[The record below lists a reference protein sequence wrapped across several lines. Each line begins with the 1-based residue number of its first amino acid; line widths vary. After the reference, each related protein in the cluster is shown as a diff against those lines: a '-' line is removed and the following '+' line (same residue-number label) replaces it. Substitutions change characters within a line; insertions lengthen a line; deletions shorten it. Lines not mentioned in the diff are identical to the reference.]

1 MPSPAALG
9 RAAARTTA
17 RTQTV
22 KVNKPGGAA
31 AVSEALRSAP
41 STARQL
47 PRTYGE
53 QRRENSLNT
62 GTLGGTA

>member
-1 MPSPAALG
+1 MPSAAALG

-31 AVSEALRSAP
+31 AASRALRASP
-41 STARQL
+41 SSARQL

-53 QRRENSLNT
+53 RRQENSLM
-62 GTLGGTA
+62 GAPQ